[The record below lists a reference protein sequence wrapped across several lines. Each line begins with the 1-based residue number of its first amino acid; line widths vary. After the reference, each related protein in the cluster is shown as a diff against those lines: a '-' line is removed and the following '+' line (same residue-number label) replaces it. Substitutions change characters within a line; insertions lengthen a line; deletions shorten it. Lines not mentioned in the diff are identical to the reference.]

1 MKKHTKIYLKYFDY
15 ALDDLIPCTVCGRQ
29 AVDIHHIERRG
40 IGGSKNKDYIE
51 NLAALCRE
59 CHDKAERNKEFNQM
73 VRERHLKLLK

>member
-1 MKKHTKIYLKYFDY
+1 MKKHTKVYLKYFDY
-15 ALDDLIPCTVCGRQ
+15 VLDDFISCTGCNKK

-73 VRERHLKLLK
+73 VKERHLKLLK